1 MRIKGIIA
9 LGLGVTLAFGT
20 SSLVNAAEGSKD
32 YDGHWAQ
39 KQIESWLQ
47 NGWLKGFEDG
57 SVKPDQG
64 ISRAEFITLVNRM
77 WDIGEGK
84 PAEFSDLPKSS
95 WAYTEFSKAVSAG
108 YIQGYEGKVH
118 PNALITRQEAAIIIS
133 RLMKF
138 EDGSADAL
146 AAFTDAG
153 RIAAWSQPKVAA
165 VVNAGAMKGYP
176 DGSFKP
182 DRPMTRAES
191 VALMES
197 FNTLTG
203 GVADGVVASPGA
215 FGSSNSSSLMAFKN
229 LTVTAS
235 GVTLKNMTI
244 HGDLLLK
251 EVTGAGGLTLDNVTV
266 EGRFIIEGSGS
277 DKVYLSNSRLN
288 QMIVQK
294 KSGEV
299 QIIAVGTTEAGQVQ
313 VSSGVMLEES
323 EGSGKGFTDIAV
335 SSDLPSG
342 TVVILNGAFNHV
354 KVEAAAAVLKLQKGT
369 LSLLSVAKGAS
380 SLQAELEAGT
390 VIARAVLDSAASFI
404 GSGEIQAAT
413 VNDGG
418 QGSSFARKP
427 LTVDGSQK
435 ESIVT
440 GTGTPVIVAGGG
452 GAGGGSTGGGS
463 NGGGDGGTI
472 ETPAPTALPV
482 IEGITLAQGSK
493 DVYTNAATAVISF
506 TGISGAEQ
514 AAAHYAGYYFT
525 ATAETAPDPANLY
538 IQRLPDL
545 SNYSFPIAPKHLQDY
560 MTVILYDVNN
570 KAIGYKAIKL
580 DLKAVYSTLNEPV
593 ERFSEGV
600 TITRSLER
608 GFINDRIAIR
618 EEFAAQHPEIQ
629 YFTYSANTELP
640 YVVDADKDFNVKSL
654 SAQSHYLQGV
664 TDIVYG
670 YSNESFADYQAP
682 FYTVQDFEEQYMII
696 FYNKDM
702 HVTGYYQGP
711 SILTDQQAADTV
723 AFKIDQLPEAEKLTL
738 EDEPAV
744 NWVYRRYSNLTEAQ
758 KELVSKANTD
768 KIIALKTAIDK
779 LKLG

>member
-1 MRIKGIIA
+1 M
-9 LGLGVTLAFGT
+9 GVTLAFNAP
-20 SSLVNAAEGSKD
+20 SAVNAAEGIKD
-32 YDGHWAQ
+32 YEGHWAQ

-64 ISRAEFITLVNRM
+64 ISRAEFVTLVNRM
-77 WDIGEGK
+77 WDISEGK
-84 PAEFSDLPKSS
+84 SAAFSDLSKSS

-197 FNTLTG
+197 FNNLSG
-203 GVADGVVASPGA
+203 GVGDAVVTRAVE
-215 FGSSNSSSLMAFKN
+215 FGSSNSSSLRAFKN

-235 GVTLKNMTI
+235 GVKLKNITI
-244 HGDLLLK
+244 QGDLLLK

-266 EGRFIIEGSGS
+266 EGRLIIEGSGS
-277 DKVYLSNSRLN
+277 DTVYLSNSRLN
-288 QMIVQK
+288 QIVVQK

-299 QIIAVGTTEAGQVQ
+299 QIIAAGTTEAGQVQ
-313 VSSGVMLEES
+313 VRSGVKLEES

-342 TVVILNGAFNHV
+342 TVVALSGVFNHV

-369 LSLLSVAKGAS
+369 LSLLSVAQGAS

-390 VIARAVLDSAASFI
+390 VIARAVLDSAASFT

-418 QGSSFARKP
+418 KGSSFARKP

-452 GAGGGSTGGGS
+452 GSGGGSAGGGS
-463 NGGGDGGTI
+463 NGGGDGGSI
-472 ETPAPTALPV
+472 EAPAPAVLPV

-506 TGISGAEQ
+506 NGLSGAEQ

-525 ATAETAPDPANLY
+525 ATAETAPDPANHY
-538 IQRLPDL
+538 IETLPDAKG
-545 SNYSFPIAPKHLQDY
+545 SYRFSIEPKHLQDY

-570 KAIGYKAIKL
+570 KAIGHQVIKL
-580 DLKAVYSTLNEPV
+580 DLKARYSTLDEPV

-629 YFTYSANTELP
+629 YFVYSANTELP

-654 SAQSHYLQGV
+654 SAQSHYLNGV

-670 YSNESFADYQAP
+670 YSYEDSEDYLAP
-682 FYTVQDFEEQYMII
+682 FYTVKNFEEQYMII
-696 FYNKDM
+696 FYDKDM

-738 EDEPAV
+738 EHEPAV

-758 KELVSKANTD
+758 KELVNKANTD